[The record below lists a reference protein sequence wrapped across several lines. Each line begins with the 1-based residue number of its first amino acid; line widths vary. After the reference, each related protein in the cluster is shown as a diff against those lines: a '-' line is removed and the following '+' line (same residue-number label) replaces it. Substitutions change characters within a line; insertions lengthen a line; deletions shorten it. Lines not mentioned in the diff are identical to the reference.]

1 MSLSYTPWS
10 YMPSEITQLG
20 DAFFGRKSP
29 SNQITLS
36 VKIIKQIKANQFL
49 VADAT
54 GYRKIDLHG
63 TLRYRYKKKIRE
75 QNHVRI
81 EHATVDV
88 VKGKIFLSVRTEV
101 FNVREFPVDETK
113 PAKVF
118 IFPFTITKMN
128 YKRIPTNYIII
139 HIH

>member
-1 MSLSYTPWS
+1 MSRVTPLN
-10 YMPSEITQLG
+10 E
-20 DAFFGRKSP
+20 AFVGTKC
-29 SNQITLS
+29 QINLT
-36 VKIIKQIKANQFL
+36 VKIIKQVRATQFL

-63 TLRYRYKKKIRE
+63 NLRHRYKKKIRE
-75 QNHVRI
+75 QNYVRI
-81 EHATVDV
+81 EQATVDV
-88 VKGKIFLSVRTEV
+88 AEGKIFLSIRTEV
-101 FNVREFPVDETK
+101 FNVREFHVDETK

-128 YKRIPTNYIII
+128 YKRIPTNYMII

>member
-1 MSLSYTPWS
+1 
-10 YMPSEITQLG
+10 MPSEITQLG

-54 GYRKIDLHG
+54 GYRKIDLYG

-113 PAKVF
+113 PAKVC
-118 IFPFTITKMN
+118 IFQF
-128 YKRIPTNYIII
+128 
-139 HIH
+139 

>member
-1 MSLSYTPWS
+1 MSLSYKQ
-10 YMPSEITQLG
+10 SENDTQLG
-20 DAFFGRKSP
+20 DAFNGRKSR
-29 SNQITLS
+29 SNIITLT
-36 VKIIKQIKANQFL
+36 VKIMKQVKANQFL

-63 TLRYRYKKKIRE
+63 TLRYRYKKNIRE
-75 QNHVRI
+75 QNYVRI
-81 EHATVDV
+81 EQATVDV
-88 VKGKIFLSVRTEV
+88 VKGKIFLSIGTEV

-118 IFPFTITKMN
+118 IFLFTMTKMN
-128 YKRIPTNYIII
+128 YKRIPSNYIII

>member
-1 MSLSYTPWS
+1 MSSVTSLGQAFVGTKSYIDLT
-10 YMPSEITQLG
+10 
-20 DAFFGRKSP
+20 
-29 SNQITLS
+29 
-36 VKIIKQIKANQFL
+36 VKIIKQVRAKQFL

-75 QNHVRI
+75 QNYVRI
-81 EHATVDV
+81 EQAKVDV
-88 VKGKIFLSVRTEV
+88 VKGKIFLSVGTEV

-128 YKRIPTNYIII
+128 YKRIPTM
-139 HIH
+139 

>member
-1 MSLSYTPWS
+1 MSLSYE
-10 YMPSEITQLG
+10 PSEITQLG
-20 DAFFGRKSP
+20 DAFFGRKSL
-29 SNQITLS
+29 SNKITLS

-63 TLRYRYKKKIRE
+63 TLPYRYKKNIRE
-75 QNHVRI
+75 QNYVII
-81 EHATVDV
+81 EQATVDV
-88 VKGKIFLSVRTEV
+88 VKGKIFLNLGTEV

-113 PAKVF
+113 PAKVC

>member
-1 MSLSYTPWS
+1 MSLSYK
-10 YMPSEITQLG
+10 PSEITQLG

-29 SNQITLS
+29 SNVITLS

-63 TLRYRYKKKIRE
+63 TLCDWYKKKIHE
-75 QNHVRI
+75 QNYVRI
-81 EHATVDV
+81 EQATVDV
-88 VKGKIFLSVRTEV
+88 VKGKIFLNIGTEV

-113 PAKVF
+113 PANVF

-128 YKRIPTNYIII
+128 
-139 HIH
+139 

>member
-1 MSLSYTPWS
+1 MPLSYK
-10 YMPSEITQLG
+10 PSEITQLG
-20 DAFFGRKSP
+20 DAFLGRKSP
-29 SNQITLS
+29 SNVITLC

-63 TLRYRYKKKIRE
+63 TLPYRYKKNIRE
-75 QNHVRI
+75 QNYVII
-81 EHATVDV
+81 EQATVDD
-88 VKGKIFLSVRTEV
+88 VKGKIFLSVGTEV
-101 FNVREFPVDETK
+101 FNVKEFPVDETK

-118 IFPFTITKMN
+118 MFPFTINKMN
-128 YKRIPTNYIII
+128 YKRIPTNYKII

>member
-1 MSLSYTPWS
+1 MSLSYK
-10 YMPSEITQLG
+10 PSEITQLG
-20 DAFFGRKSP
+20 DAFLGRKSP
-29 SNQITLS
+29 SNVITLC

-54 GYRKIDLHG
+54 GYRKIDLHI
-63 TLRYRYKKKIRE
+63 TLPHWYKKKIRE
-75 QNHVRI
+75 QNYVRI
-81 EHATVDV
+81 EKATVNI
-88 VKGKIFLSVRTEV
+88 VKGKIFLSIGTEV

-128 YKRIPTNYIII
+128 YKRILTSYIII

>member
-1 MSLSYTPWS
+1 MSLSYK
-10 YMPSEITQLG
+10 PSEITQLG

-54 GYRKIDLHG
+54 GYRIIDLHG
-63 TLRYRYKKKIRE
+63 SLRHRYKKKICE
-75 QNHVRI
+75 QNYVII
-81 EHATVDV
+81 EQATVDV
-88 VKGKIFLSVRTEV
+88 VKGKIFLNLGTEV

-113 PAKVF
+113 PAKVV
-118 IFPFTITKMN
+118 IFPFTINKMN
-128 YKRIPTNYIII
+128 YKRIPTNLYTLNL
-139 HIH
+139 

>member
-1 MSLSYTPWS
+1 
-10 YMPSEITQLG
+10 MPSEITQLG

-63 TLRYRYKKKIRE
+63 TLRYRYKKKICE

-88 VKGKIFLSVRTEV
+88 VEGKIFLSIGTEV

-128 YKRIPTNYIII
+128 YKRISTNYMII

>member
-75 QNHVRI
+75 QNYVRI
-81 EHATVDV
+81 EQAKVDV
-88 VKGKIFLSVRTEV
+88 VKGKIFLSVGTEV
-101 FNVREFPVDETK
+101 FNVREFPVD
-113 PAKVF
+113 
-118 IFPFTITKMN
+118 
-128 YKRIPTNYIII
+128 
-139 HIH
+139 

>member
-1 MSLSYTPWS
+1 
-10 YMPSEITQLG
+10 MPSEITQLG

-54 GYRKIDLHG
+54 GYRKIELHS
-63 TLRYRYKKKIRE
+63 TVRHQYKKKIRE
-75 QNHVRI
+75 QNYVRI
-81 EHATVDV
+81 EKAEVNV
-88 VKGKIFLSVRTEV
+88 VKGMIYLNIGTEV
-101 FNVREFPVDETK
+101 FDVGEFPVDETK
-113 PAKVF
+113 PASVF